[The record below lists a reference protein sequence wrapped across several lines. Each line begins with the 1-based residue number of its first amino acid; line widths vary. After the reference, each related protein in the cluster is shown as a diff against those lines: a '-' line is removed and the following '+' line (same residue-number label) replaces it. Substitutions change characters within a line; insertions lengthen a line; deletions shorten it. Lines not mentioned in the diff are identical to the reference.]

1 MVKALA
7 LLTLLSLFCSTA
19 WSADPPLTLYDEGV
33 KQGVV
38 FKIDCTGA
46 GVACTRTGTTATV
59 DVDAGGPGGSPG
71 GSSPQIQFNDG
82 GSFGGVSGSGADA
95 NGNIGIGTH
104 TPSTKLQVVGT
115 ISATNFSGSS
125 SGTNTGDQDI
135 SVKQNIASL
144 ETDVEA
150 IVDLQDLQG
159 AVTDSQVPN
168 NITVDLASTV
178 TTNANLTGDVTS
190 VGNATTLNS
199 DYKGWT
205 DVGTNV
211 YTSTTTDKVGIGT
224 TTPTSGMKLDVRGSQ
239 YVSGNVGVGTTIP
252 SANLMA
258 VGSTVNVFKLVSTTA
273 SASNGGAGI
282 QSWND
287 DGAAVVSGDR
297 LAFYTFGGSYNGTNG
312 LGSGGAISGFADGT
326 YSASSYPTDIRIETA
341 PSGSTTRTARV
352 YVKSTGNVG
361 IGSATP
367 GQALDVQGTVRA
379 TAFSGDGSAL
389 TGISGGSS
397 GWTDGGAN
405 VYTTTTTDNVG
416 IGTTTPSTTL
426 EIIETSNRHPIMVSS
441 TPTGDGDIFILTNDG
456 NVGIGTTSPNEFVTL
471 KGSTTGTVSIK
482 TWNTNSSGLAGVKV
496 HNSDNKGFEMV
507 ATGSGYAVPST
518 YGVLATAGEN
528 LSFGES
534 DGTINLRVNSGGT
547 IRFTPTDTP
556 DTCDAGTEGSLYYDN
571 SLNEFCDCDGS
582 SWAQIDGG
590 GAC

>member
-38 FKIDCTGA
+38 FKIDCTGD
-46 GVACTRTGTTATV
+46 GVVCTRTGTTATV

-135 SVKQNIASL
+135 SGKQNIASL

-190 VGNATTLNS
+190 VGNATTLDS
-199 DYKGWT
+199 LYTGWR
-205 DVGTNV
+205 DNGTNLV
-211 YTSTTTDKVGIGT
+211 PSTTTDNVGIGTTTPGAYLGVGTQSQFKVASTGAITWASNVNNAFTSTSAGNTILSLTGNSLTTGAGLIINSSSSGQTVPLVSFTQSGASSGGTFRINQSSGTSTGRAFHSTNAGTGDSFLVEDQASDPTPMVVSSNGNVGIGT
-224 TTPTSGMKLDVRGSQ
+224 TTPTQKLHV
-239 YVSGNVGVGTTIP
+239 VGT
-252 SANLMA
+252 
-258 VGSTVNVFKLVSTTA
+258 V
-273 SASNGGAGI
+273 
-282 QSWND
+282 
-287 DGAAVVSGDR
+287 
-297 LAFYTFGGSYNGTNG
+297 
-312 LGSGGAISGFADGT
+312 
-326 YSASSYPTDIRIETA
+326 
-341 PSGSTTRTARV
+341 
-352 YVKSTGNVG
+352 
-361 IGSATP
+361 SATN
-367 GQALDVQGTVRA
+367 LT
-379 TAFSGDGSAL
+379 GDGSGI
-389 TGISGGSS
+389 TGIGWNDGGS
-397 GWTDGGAN
+397 N
-405 VYTTTTTDNVG
+405 IYTVATTDNVG

-426 EIIETSNRHPIMVSS
+426 EIIETSSRHPIMVSA
-441 TPTGDGDIFILTNDG
+441 TPTGDGDILILTNDG
-456 NVGIGTTSPNEFVTL
+456 NIGIGTTSPNESITV
-471 KGSTTGTVSIK
+471 KGSTTGTISIK

-507 ATGSGYAVPST
+507 ATGSGYAVPNT
-518 YGVLATAGEN
+518 YGVLATAGED

-547 IRFTPTDTP
+547 VRFTPTDTP
-556 DTCDAGTEGSLYYDN
+556 DTCAAGTEGSLYYDN

>member
-1 MVKALA
+1 MKALA

-190 VGNATTLNS
+190 VGNATTLGS
-199 DYKGWT
+199 LYTGWR
-205 DVGTNV
+205 DNGTNLV
-211 YTSTTTDKVGIGT
+211 PSTTTDNVGIGTTTPGAYLGVGTQSQFKVASTGAITWASNVNNAFTSTSAGNTILSLTGNSLTTGAGLIINSSSSGQTVPLVSFTQSGASSGGTFRINQSSGTSTGRAFHSTNAGTGDSFLVEDQASDPTPMVVSSDGNVGIGT
-224 TTPTSGMKLDVRGSQ
+224 TTPTQKLHV
-239 YVSGNVGVGTTIP
+239 VGT
-252 SANLMA
+252 
-258 VGSTVNVFKLVSTTA
+258 V
-273 SASNGGAGI
+273 
-282 QSWND
+282 
-287 DGAAVVSGDR
+287 
-297 LAFYTFGGSYNGTNG
+297 
-312 LGSGGAISGFADGT
+312 
-326 YSASSYPTDIRIETA
+326 
-341 PSGSTTRTARV
+341 
-352 YVKSTGNVG
+352 
-361 IGSATP
+361 SATN
-367 GQALDVQGTVRA
+367 LT
-379 TAFSGDGSAL
+379 GDGSGI
-389 TGISGGSS
+389 TGIGWNDGGS
-397 GWTDGGAN
+397 N
-405 VYTTTTTDNVG
+405 IYTVATTDNVG

>member
-190 VGNATTLNS
+190 VGNATTLGS
-199 DYKGWT
+199 LYTGWR
-205 DVGTNV
+205 DNGTNLV
-211 YTSTTTDKVGIGT
+211 PSTTTDNVGIGTTTPGAYLGVGTQSQFKVASTGAITWASNVNNAFTSTSAGNTILSLTGNSLTTGAGLIINSSSSGQTVPLVSFTQSGASSGGTFRINQSSGTSTGRAFHSTNAGTGDSFLVEDQASDPTPMVVSSDGNVGIGT
-224 TTPTSGMKLDVRGSQ
+224 TTPTQKLHV
-239 YVSGNVGVGTTIP
+239 VGT
-252 SANLMA
+252 
-258 VGSTVNVFKLVSTTA
+258 V
-273 SASNGGAGI
+273 
-282 QSWND
+282 
-287 DGAAVVSGDR
+287 
-297 LAFYTFGGSYNGTNG
+297 
-312 LGSGGAISGFADGT
+312 
-326 YSASSYPTDIRIETA
+326 
-341 PSGSTTRTARV
+341 
-352 YVKSTGNVG
+352 
-361 IGSATP
+361 SATN
-367 GQALDVQGTVRA
+367 LT
-379 TAFSGDGSAL
+379 GDGSGI
-389 TGISGGSS
+389 TGIGWNDGGS
-397 GWTDGGAN
+397 N
-405 VYTTTTTDNVG
+405 IYTVATTDNVG

>member
-1 MVKALA
+1 MKALA

-135 SVKQNIASL
+135 SGKQNIASL

-190 VGNATTLNS
+190 VGNATTLGS
-199 DYKGWT
+199 LYTGWR
-205 DVGTNV
+205 DNGTNLV
-211 YTSTTTDKVGIGT
+211 PSTTTDNVGIGTTTPGAYLGVGTQSQFKVASTGAITWASNVNNAFTSTSAGNTILSLTGNSLTTGAGLIINSSSSGQTVPLVSFTQSGASSGGTFRINQSSGTSTGRAFHSTNAGTGDSFLVEDQASDPTPMVVSSDGNVGIGT
-224 TTPTSGMKLDVRGSQ
+224 TTPTQKLHV
-239 YVSGNVGVGTTIP
+239 VGT
-252 SANLMA
+252 
-258 VGSTVNVFKLVSTTA
+258 V
-273 SASNGGAGI
+273 
-282 QSWND
+282 
-287 DGAAVVSGDR
+287 
-297 LAFYTFGGSYNGTNG
+297 
-312 LGSGGAISGFADGT
+312 
-326 YSASSYPTDIRIETA
+326 
-341 PSGSTTRTARV
+341 
-352 YVKSTGNVG
+352 
-361 IGSATP
+361 SATN
-367 GQALDVQGTVRA
+367 LT
-379 TAFSGDGSAL
+379 GDGSGI
-389 TGISGGSS
+389 TGIGWNDGGS
-397 GWTDGGAN
+397 N
-405 VYTTTTTDNVG
+405 IYTVATTDNVG

-441 TPTGDGDIFILTNDG
+441 TPTGDGDILILTNDG
-456 NVGIGTTSPNEFVTL
+456 NIGIGTTSPNESITV
-471 KGSTTGTVSIK
+471 KGSTTGTISIK
-482 TWNTNSSGLAGVKV
+482 TWNTNSSGLAGIKV

-518 YGVLATAGEN
+518 YGVLATEGEN

-556 DTCDAGTEGSLYYDN
+556 DTCAAGTEGSLYYDN